1 LASAILDPSKPDC
14 DIDPMDPK
22 KNMDV
27 YNIRFSTGSASY
39 FYDAIDEMLTDTFK
53 SDV

>member
-27 YNIRFSTGSASY
+27 YNIRLNYIYLDFLLDQHHI
-39 FYDAIDEMLTDTFK
+39 FMMQLMK
-53 SDV
+53 C